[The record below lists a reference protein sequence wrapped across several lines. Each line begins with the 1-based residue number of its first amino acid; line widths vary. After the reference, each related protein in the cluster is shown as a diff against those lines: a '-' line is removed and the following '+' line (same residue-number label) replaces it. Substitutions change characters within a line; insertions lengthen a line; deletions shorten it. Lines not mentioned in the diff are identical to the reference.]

1 MSSRMPALPW
11 EGGGVPGL
19 LQNDVFYIVC
29 VLHHISFIWGRMI
42 LGKFWFNS

>member
-19 LQNDVFYIVC
+19 LQNDVFLYRLCSASCLFYMGTDDFGEIPV
-29 VLHHISFIWGRMI
+29 
-42 LGKFWFNS
+42 